1 MGTGVVSHDTEL
13 MRNWSNT
20 MGENTNQYD
29 SLVNRLYGL
38 IDQFVGSEEFR
49 GGLSTD
55 FMDKVMSQK
64 PAFIRYSDTFKECAE
79 LINSTATRIDSD
91 EAELKSAINSAN
103 PLG

>member
-1 MGTGVVSHDTEL
+1 MSIVSHDTDL
-13 MRNWSNT
+13 MRDWSNT
-20 MGENTNQYD
+20 MDTNASDYD
-29 SLVNRLYGL
+29 SLINRLYSL
-38 IDQFVGSEEFR
+38 VDQFVGSEEFR

-79 LINSTATRIDSD
+79 LISSTAGRIDSD

>member
-1 MGTGVVSHDTEL
+1 M
-13 MRNWSNT
+13 
-20 MGENTNQYD
+20 ENEFNEYD
-29 SLVNRLYGL
+29 SLVNRLYSL

-79 LINSTATRIDSD
+79 LISSTAGRIDSD